1 MEKSTKELIS
11 EAAIDLFNEH
21 GFEEVS
27 VNEIIDVVGVSKRTF
42 YYHFKSKEE
51 ILEEFYKM
59 PAEITVS
66 MLAIMLGKKSN
77 VDKLLALYRP
87 RIEHF
92 TKVGHNISRQI
103 IISNLQDNKGTFR
116 HTKQVREK
124 IRDIEVDLIKKAQEA
139 NEITNQGDAGNLSDI
154 LIKNMMGHIIMC
166 VIEESD
172 IDNLIPKIEKDAK
185 IILGVKV

>member
-59 PAEITVS
+59 RAEITVS
-66 MLAIMLGKKSN
+66 KLAIMVGKKSN
-77 VDKLLALYRP
+77 VDKLIALHRP

-185 IILGVKV
+185 IILGVKY